1 VLETK
6 SLKKWPSG
14 ATHMVQLMPG
24 LLYVV
29 IITAVFTVLL
39 VGLTAVSLLSQAR
52 AIARRRFI
60 GTVYSRKN
68 VEILGRHKPV
78 LATMTAV
85 LQSIR
90 DMETDREL
98 TTFKRPA
105 TVRLYENWF
114 YLRPHF
120 SSGAYLVPLSNI
132 TSVSTINDALAV
144 TFSHGERSIALQY
157 RCKNLSNWRDSLNRL
172 RSNHK

>member
-1 VLETK
+1 MHV
-6 SLKKWPSG
+6 
-14 ATHMVQLMPG
+14 AQLMPG

-29 IITAVFTVLL
+29 IFTAIFTVLL

-52 AIARRRFI
+52 AIARRRYI

-68 VEILGRHKPV
+68 VEIVGRHKPV

-98 TTFKRPA
+98 TMLKRPA
-105 TVRLYENWF
+105 SVRLYENCLW
-114 YLRPHF
+114 LKPHF
-120 SSGAYLVPLSNI
+120 SSGAYLVPLSDI
-132 TSVSTINDALAV
+132 TSVSITNDALAV
-144 TFSHGERSIALQY
+144 AFSCGERTAVLQC
-157 RCKNLSNWRDSLNRL
+157 RCKNLSNWQDSLNRL
-172 RSNHK
+172 RFNHK